1 MLRPKDHL
9 FPFRPF
15 VTRSFPVRLFL
26 ALIVAAALCGPLR
39 AQSAN
44 TITVLMLDGK
54 TGKPIVPSNF
64 IVRFDHRN
72 AVHNESVSLDDEG
85 VARILVPAGATFLA
99 VQGTFNSSMEIYVNC
114 DAGME
119 KDISTLHWYSVDE
132 ILRSGVAM
140 PNECYKGKYAEAT
153 RSIPKPGMFV
163 FFVRKNNWHEMPPD

>member
-1 MLRPKDHL
+1 
-9 FPFRPF
+9 
-15 VTRSFPVRLFL
+15 
-26 ALIVAAALCGPLR
+26 
-39 AQSAN
+39 
-44 TITVLMLDGK
+44 
-54 TGKPIVPSNF
+54 
-64 IVRFDHRN
+64 
-72 AVHNESVSLDDEG
+72 
-85 VARILVPAGATFLA
+85 
-99 VQGTFNSSMEIYVNC
+99 MEIYVNC